1 MTSNNVDIIIRGA
14 GLSGISLLLALIEQG
29 YSGSVLVVEKR
40 AEPETQKTWC
50 FWGEENISSSLHHL
64 IKRRWFSWSFS
75 GDGQEYHHCTQSSEH
90 AYCCLQAEDFYQYAF
105 EKLKGLPTIEWLW
118 NTDSELIDTVDANAN
133 NVELALKGRRVSAS
147 FGFDSACGISLP
159 EGNTINQ
166 YFVGAWVK
174 TSPQSFNAKKVALMS
189 NMTAD
194 ESCFEFTYILPFNS
208 DYALIELTRFSMR
221 DESLADMQSACE
233 DIVNSGDYGNDVVIE
248 KWEKGV
254 LPMDTRIA
262 PVKVGNWN
270 CIGARGSMIRASS
283 GYAFLTIQRWAQK
296 TAQSLC
302 SENKLS
308 LAKPISPIYSA
319 LDSLFLKVM
328 RKNMAL
334 SPTLFSSMAK
344 NVNADVFA
352 RFMTE
357 KATFSDVL
365 SIIKAMPIRP
375 FVKALFTP
383 EH

>member
-233 DIVNSGDYGNDVVIE
+233 DIVNSGDYGNDVVIK

-319 LDSLFLKVM
+319 LDFLFLKVM

-344 NVNADVFA
+344 NVNAVVFA